1 MIRDRAPVPMHG
13 VRRQLAAQGIG
24 WHWREAIHAI
34 GQKDIGA
41 IADVL
46 GHNPFLMGETA
57 TGIDAV
63 TCGVLANI
71 VNVPV
76 ARPVKDAAVQRRN
89 LVDFIEGVRGRYF
102 A

>member
-1 MIRDRAPVPMHG
+1 MHG

-24 WHWREAIHAI
+24 WHSREAIHAI

-46 GHNPFLMGETA
+46 GHKPSLLGETA

-63 TCGVLANI
+63 TYGVLANI

-76 ARPVKDAAVQRRN
+76 ASPVEDAAVQRRN
-89 LVDFIEGVRGRYF
+89 LVDFLKRVRGRYV